1 MVKKAARTY
10 EFLTVA
16 SVYVVMVKVTY
27 IESNG
32 VERVTALRLGQTL
45 MDGAIDNEVEGV
57 MAECGGLC
65 ACSTCHVYVEDAWL
79 QACGEPSEL
88 EEGML
93 DFAADLRA
101 NSRLSCQIQIT
112 EAMDGM
118 VVRVP
123 ERQY

>member
-1 MVKKAARTY
+1 
-10 EFLTVA
+10 
-16 SVYVVMVKVTY
+16 MVKVTY